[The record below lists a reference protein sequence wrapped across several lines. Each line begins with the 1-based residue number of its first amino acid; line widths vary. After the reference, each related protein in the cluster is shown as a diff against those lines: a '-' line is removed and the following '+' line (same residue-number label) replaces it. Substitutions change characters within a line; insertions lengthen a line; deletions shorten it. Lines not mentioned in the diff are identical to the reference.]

1 MRLHGLVTELAKDA
15 YELAPP
21 KLHRKSR
28 HVELRWKLSLLLFIE
43 AVSFRPTPPL
53 LRRQCEHQDDQDYEN
68 EACDKRKHRVER
80 MSMEI
85 AIAGPFEVHES
96 LHGKPPRRPPSG
108 PVSEP
113 LAYSSLLL
121 IRHLLPRFCSDI
133 RRSSSEHSHPAASVS
148 RPNEGHIL

>member
-28 HVELRWKLSLLLFIE
+28 HVELRWTLSLLLFIE
-43 AVSFRPTPPL
+43 AVNFRPTPPL

-80 MSMEI
+80 MSVEI
-85 AIAGPFEVHES
+85 AIAGPFEVH
-96 LHGKPPRRPPSG
+96 
-108 PVSEP
+108 
-113 LAYSSLLL
+113 
-121 IRHLLPRFCSDI
+121 
-133 RRSSSEHSHPAASVS
+133 
-148 RPNEGHIL
+148 